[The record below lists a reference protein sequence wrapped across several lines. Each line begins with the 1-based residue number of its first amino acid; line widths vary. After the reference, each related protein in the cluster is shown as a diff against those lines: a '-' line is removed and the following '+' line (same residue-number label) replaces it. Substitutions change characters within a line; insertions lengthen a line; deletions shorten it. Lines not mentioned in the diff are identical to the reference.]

1 MRFSSFLILFI
12 QIYGEY
18 AISKNNLNYVCD
30 KYIYIMVNLEWYRTF
45 KSVYKNGNFSLA
57 AKELFISQPAVSQQ
71 ISMLEAHVGY
81 KLFNRKSKGVES
93 TEYAKLL
100 NNLIIEALDRL
111 ENVENGFRAKA
122 FNANRLISI
131 GISKHLMRSLGS
143 TLVSKF
149 DFIDFSFHEND
160 ALFELVD
167 SKKLDFAVVTKQ
179 YDTFDTIQKKVG
191 EIKQVIIGSNTIDA
205 SELKSSIKIKDFS
218 AIEHWLNDQK
228 WFSHNAQIP
237 HIKLFWLHVFNK
249 KRPSMVPNYII
260 PSEYEMLEIISK
272 NTGIAVVWDCNAKSL
287 IEESKIQLLWNS
299 KQMPSTEVFVL
310 SGKNDNLSTIF
321 ENIQLELKKVLG

>member
-1 MRFSSFLILFI
+1 MFV

-81 KLFNRKSKGVES
+81 KLFNRKSKGVEP

-131 GISKHLMRSLGS
+131 GISKHLMQSLGS
-143 TLVSKF
+143 ALVSKF

-160 ALFELVD
+160 MLFELVD

-191 EIKQVIIGSNTIDA
+191 EIKQVIVGSNTIDA
-205 SELKSSIKIKDFS
+205 SELKSSIKTKDFS

-260 PSEYEMLEIISK
+260 PSEYEMIEILSK
-272 NTGIAVVWDCNAKSL
+272 NNGIAVVWDCNSKNL
-287 IEESKIQLLWNS
+287 IEENKIQLLWNS

-310 SGKNDNLSTIF
+310 SGKNDNLSTVF
-321 ENIQLELKKVLG
+321 ENIQLELKKVLE

>member
-1 MRFSSFLILFI
+1 
-12 QIYGEY
+12 
-18 AISKNNLNYVCD
+18 
-30 KYIYIMVNLEWYRTF
+30 MVNLEWYRTF

-93 TEYAKLL
+93 TEYAKLF

-122 FNANRLISI
+122 FDANRLISI
-131 GISKHLMRSLGS
+131 GISKHLMSSLGS
-143 TLVSKF
+143 ALVSKF

-160 ALFELVD
+160 TLFELVD

-191 EIKQVIIGSNTIDA
+191 EIKQVIVGSSTIDA
-205 SELKSSIKIKDFS
+205 SELKSNIKTKDFS

-237 HIKLFWLHVFNK
+237 HIKMFWLHVFNK
-249 KRPSMVPNYII
+249 KRPSMIPNYII

-272 NTGIAVVWDCNAKSL
+272 NTGIAVVWNCNAKSL
-287 IEESKIQLLWNS
+287 IVENKIQLLWNS
-299 KQMPSTEVFVL
+299 KKMPSTEVFVL
-310 SGKNDNLSTIF
+310 SGKNDNLSAVF
-321 ENIQLELKKVLG
+321 ENVQMELKRVLG

>member
-1 MRFSSFLILFI
+1 MRFSSFLILFV

-18 AISKNNLNYVCD
+18 VISKNNLNYVCD

-81 KLFNRKSKGVES
+81 KLFNRKSKGVEP

-131 GISKHLMRSLGS
+131 GISKHLMSSLGS
-143 TLVSKF
+143 CLILKF

-160 ALFELVD
+160 VLFELVD

-191 EIKQVIIGSNTIDA
+191 EIKQVIVGSNTIDA
-205 SELKSSIKIKDFS
+205 SELKSSIKTKDFS
-218 AIEHWLNDQK
+218 ATEQWLNDQK

-260 PSEYEMLEIISK
+260 PSEYEMIEILSK
-272 NTGIAVVWDCNAKSL
+272 NSGIAVVWDINVKNF
-287 IEESKIQLLWNS
+287 IQEKKIQLLWSS
-299 KQMPSTEVFVL
+299 KQMPSTDVFLL
-310 SGKNDNLSTIF
+310 SGKNDNLTAIF
-321 ENIQLELKKVLG
+321 EKIELELKNVLG

>member
-1 MRFSSFLILFI
+1 M

-30 KYIYIMVNLEWYRTF
+30 KYIYIMVSLEWYRTF

-71 ISMLEAHVGY
+71 IGMLEAHVGY
-81 KLFNRKSKGVES
+81 KLFNRKSKGVEP
-93 TEYAKLL
+93 TDYAKLL
-100 NNLIIEALDRL
+100 NNLIIESIDRL

-122 FNANRLISI
+122 FNANRLISV
-131 GISKHLMRSLGS
+131 GISKHLMSSLGS
-143 TLVSKF
+143 ALVSEF

-160 ALFELVD
+160 TLFELVD

-191 EIKQVIIGSNTIDA
+191 EIKQVIVGSNTIDA
-205 SELKSSIKIKDFS
+205 SELRTTIKKEDFS

-272 NTGIAVVWDCNAKSL
+272 NTGIAVVWDCNAKSAL
-287 IEESKIQLLWNS
+287 AENKIQLLWNS
-299 KQMPSTEVFVL
+299 KQMPSTNVFVL
-310 SGKNDNLSTIF
+310 SGKNDNLSTVF
-321 ENIQLELKKVLG
+321 ENIQLELKRVLA

>member
-1 MRFSSFLILFI
+1 
-12 QIYGEY
+12 
-18 AISKNNLNYVCD
+18 
-30 KYIYIMVNLEWYRTF
+30 MVNLEWYRTF

-81 KLFNRKSKGVES
+81 KLFNRKSKGVEP

-143 TLVSKF
+143 ALVSKF

-160 ALFELVD
+160 MLFELVD
-167 SKKLDFAVVTKQ
+167 SKKLDFAIVTKQ

-191 EIKQVIIGSNTIDA
+191 EIKQVIVGSNTIDA
-205 SELKSSIKIKDFS
+205 SELKSNIKIKDFS

-249 KRPSMVPNYII
+249 KRPSMIPNYII

-287 IEESKIQLLWNS
+287 MEENKIQLLWNS

-310 SGKNDNLSTIF
+310 SGKNDNLNTVF
-321 ENIQLELKKVLG
+321 ENIQMELKRVLG

>member
-1 MRFSSFLILFI
+1 
-12 QIYGEY
+12 
-18 AISKNNLNYVCD
+18 
-30 KYIYIMVNLEWYRTF
+30 MVNLEWYRTF

-81 KLFNRKSKGVES
+81 KLFNRKSKGVEP

-143 TLVSKF
+143 VLVSKF
-149 DFIDFSFHEND
+149 EFIDFSFHEND
-160 ALFELVD
+160 ILFELVD

-179 YDTFDTIQKKVG
+179 YDTFDTIQKKIG
-191 EIKQVIIGSNTIDA
+191 EIKQVIVGSNTIDA
-205 SELKSSIKIKDFS
+205 SELKSGIKIKDFS
-218 AIEHWLNDQK
+218 SIENWLNDQK

-249 KRPSMVPNYII
+249 KRPSMIPNYII
-260 PSEYEMLEIISK
+260 PSEYEMLEIISI
-272 NTGIAVVWDCNAKSL
+272 NTGIGVVWDINAKNL
-287 IEESKIQLLWNS
+287 IEENKIQLLWNS

-321 ENIQLELKKVLG
+321 ENIQVELKKVLG

>member
-1 MRFSSFLILFI
+1 
-12 QIYGEY
+12 
-18 AISKNNLNYVCD
+18 
-30 KYIYIMVNLEWYRTF
+30 MVNLEWYRTF

-81 KLFNRKSKGVES
+81 KLFNRKSKGVEP

-143 TLVSKF
+143 ALVSKF
-149 DFIDFSFHEND
+149 DFIDFSFYEND
-160 ALFELVD
+160 VLFELVD

-205 SELKSSIKIKDFS
+205 SELKSSIKTKDFS
-218 AIEHWLNDQK
+218 ATEQWLNDQK

-272 NTGIAVVWDCNAKSL
+272 NTGIGVVWDINAKIL
-287 IEESKIQLLWNS
+287 LADNKIQLLWNS

-310 SGKNDNLSTIF
+310 SGKNDNLSMIF
-321 ENIQLELKKVLG
+321 ENIQLELKKVLR